1 MDIKTEKI
9 IPDLRVYE
17 VAKIS
22 RERGRARLRDLE
34 ESGAIA
40 PFRTPT
46 GRCLLSIEDAEL
58 LANAL

>member
-9 IPDLRVYE
+9 VSDLRIYE
-17 VAKIS
+17 AAKIS
-22 RERGRARLRDLE
+22 KEHGRGCLKDLKAK
-34 ESGAIA
+34 GVIA
-40 PFRTPT
+40 PLHTPT